1 MHGDIFQQVKRNIS
15 ASEIQPEVSSLSI
28 LEIWLLMFMVMI
40 VKKMC
45 AVWVVMVKFQYVVT
59 VVIVVAVNQVVIIL
73 FKNILAGVWW

>member
-1 MHGDIFQQVKRNIS
+1 MKKNIS

>member
-1 MHGDIFQQVKRNIS
+1 MKRNIS

-45 AVWVVMVKFQYVVT
+45 AVWVVMVKFQNVVT
-59 VVIVVAVNQVVIIL
+59 VVIVVNQVVIII
-73 FKNILAGVWW
+73 FKNIVAGVW

>member
-1 MHGDIFQQVKRNIS
+1 MKKNIS

-59 VVIVVAVNQVVIIL
+59 VVIVVAVNQVVIII
-73 FKNILAGVWW
+73 FKNIVAGVWW

>member
-1 MHGDIFQQVKRNIS
+1 MKKNIS

-73 FKNILAGVWW
+73 FKNILARVWW